1 MWLSTQTRPDISN
14 AVGAMARY
22 CAASERVHWR
32 AALGILGYVG
42 RTSSFGITFER
53 GSGGGLHLQAL
64 ADADY
69 ASKAADRRSVSGGF
83 VICAGACVSWFA
95 RTQKFAMLSITEAEY
110 VALGD
115 IAKEVLF
122 LGRFDVLCCLM

>member
-1 MWLSTQTRPDISN
+1 MYTGGQHL
-14 AVGAMARY
+14 V
-22 CAASERVHWR
+22 
-32 AALGILGYVG
+32 LFLGYVR
-42 RTSSFGITFER
+42 RTSSFGVTFQR
-53 GSGGGLHLQAL
+53 GSEGGLNLQAF

-83 VICAGACVSWFA
+83 VICAGACVSWFS